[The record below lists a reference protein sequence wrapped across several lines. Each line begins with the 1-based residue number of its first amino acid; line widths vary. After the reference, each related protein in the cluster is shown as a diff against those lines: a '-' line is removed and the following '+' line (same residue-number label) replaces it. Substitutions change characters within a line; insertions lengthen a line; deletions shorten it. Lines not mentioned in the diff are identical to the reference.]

1 MGASRFS
8 SPSFGSDAAGSASDD
23 TINVWQV
30 SVVPC
35 AVPGAYLGEQKQY
48 NSITLKQNKFNVV
61 IMSVEKPSL
70 YQTHRPH
77 SDVIRPLV
85 RGNRGRLQ
93 TNPKGMH
100 VLYKIIKSTGDVN
113 G

>member
-1 MGASRFS
+1 MGVSRFS
-8 SPSFGSDAAGSASDD
+8 SPSFGSDAAGSASDG

-35 AVPGAYLGEQKQY
+35 AVPGAYLREQKQY
-48 NSITLKQNKFNVV
+48 YSEAKKINVV
-61 IMSVEKPSL
+61 VMSIKKPSL
-70 YQTHRPH
+70 WQTHRPL

-85 RGNRGRLQ
+85 RSNRGRLQ
-93 TNPKGMH
+93 TNPKGIN
-100 VLYKIIKSTGDVN
+100 VLNKIIKSTGDVN